1 MNNNVL
7 ACIMAYYPGEMF
19 SDICRSIAENV
30 TYLLVIDNSPDSSLA
45 GQPIALPEN
54 AGIVYNKNNGAV
66 SGALNVALA
75 LARRDGYDYL
85 QLFDQ
90 DTEPQMQITSA
101 LIETLVENPDVVLV
115 APRFINLNTK
125 KPGRVMNNISKWR
138 IKNIW
143 PTIDIGLVDVL
154 FAINS
159 ASVINLKK
167 LPANIYYDERLII
180 DGTDIDFCLALKQ
193 YGLQIRIDT
202 SQCIT
207 HGIGNR
213 ADGAGRWSPTNYS
226 AHRKHLGAK
235 NRLMVWRRYFKDFP
249 GFVINDC
256 YIFILDTGR
265 TVLLEKARFKKLWA
279 IITGVA
285 AGMREKKIAVRK
297 HNEQLMLLINEIGK
311 Q

>member
-1 MNNNVL
+1 
-7 ACIMAYYPGEMF
+7 MAYYPGEMF
-19 SDICRSIAENV
+19 GDICHSIADNV

-45 GQPIALPEN
+45 AQPIALPEN
-54 AGIVYNKNNGAV
+54 AGMVYNKNNGAV
-66 SGALNVALA
+66 SGALNIALA

-90 DTEPQMQITSA
+90 DTEPQMNITSA
-101 LIETLVENPDVVLV
+101 LIETLVVNPDVVLV

-125 KPGRVMNNISKWR
+125 KPGRVMINIRKWR

-143 PTIDIGLVDVL
+143 PKTDIGLVDVL

-167 LPANIYYDERLII
+167 LPGDIFYDERLII
-180 DGTDIDFCLALKQ
+180 DGTDIDFCLTLKQ
-193 YGLQIRIDT
+193 HGLQIRIDT

-213 ADGAGRWSPTNYS
+213 VDGAGRWSPTNYS

-256 YIFILDTGR
+256 YIFILDTSR

-279 IITGVA
+279 ITTGVV
-285 AGMREKKIAVRK
+285 AGMREKNIADRK
-297 HNEQLMLLINEIGK
+297 HNGQLMLLINEITK
-311 Q
+311 R